1 MLDKIIMAKIKDEK
15 QYQIILKR
23 VEALM
28 DIVKEDTP
36 PSDPNFVELDLLADL
51 AEEYEMEHYPVGQPS
66 LPEVLKLRMYEMQLT
81 QKSLAELLGVSAP
94 RISDYLTGKSQPTF
108 TIAKKMHHNL
118 SIDANL
124 ILA

>member
-1 MLDKIIMAKIKDEK
+1 MAKIKDEK

-23 VEALM
+23 VETLM
-28 DIVKEDTP
+28 EIVTEDTP
-36 PSDPNFVELDLLADL
+36 SNDPDFVELDLLADL
-51 AEEYEMEHYPVGQPS
+51 AEEYETEHYPVGQPA
-66 LPEVLKLRMYEMQLT
+66 LPEILKLRMYEMQLS

-108 TIAKKMHHNL
+108 TMARKMHRNL
-118 SIDANL
+118 NIGANL

>member
-1 MLDKIIMAKIKDEK
+1 MARIKDEN

-28 DIVKEDTP
+28 DIVKEDT
-36 PSDPNFVELDLLADL
+36 SPNNPDFVELDLLADL
-51 AEEYEMEHYPVGQPS
+51 AEEYEIEHYPVEQPA
-66 LPEVLKLRMYEMQLT
+66 LPEILKLRIYEMQLT

-94 RISDYLTGKSQPTF
+94 RVSEYLNGKSQPTF
-108 TIAKKMHHNL
+108 SIAKKMHHNL
-118 SIDANL
+118 KIDANL

>member
-1 MLDKIIMAKIKDEK
+1 MAKIKDEK

-23 VEALM
+23 VETLM

-36 PSDPNFVELDLLADL
+36 PSDPDFVELDLLADL
-51 AEEYEMEHYPVGQPS
+51 VEEYEMEHYPVGQPS
-66 LPEVLKLRMYEMQLT
+66 LPEILKLRMYEMQLT

-108 TIAKKMHHNL
+108 AIAKKMHRNL
-118 SIDANL
+118 NIDANL